1 MKVFLTGASGFVGSY
16 VLRHLLVAGDQ
27 VAVLLRDG
35 RPWRVAD
42 VVDSVAVI
50 RGDLSDPTTF
60 ASALGKFE
68 PETLIHLAWG
78 GVQGRHRNDPLQL
91 QNLHDTIEL
100 LRIAAD
106 CGLRHFVGLGSQAE
120 YGPAQGVLS
129 EDLPTRP
136 TTLYGATKL
145 ATRYLTE
152 QICFHAEIRFA
163 WLRLFSAYGPRDD
176 AAWLIPSTIL
186 GLLRGDRP
194 ALTKGE
200 QLWDFVHADDVAA
213 AICGIAASRTAS
225 GVFNVGS
232 GQTGTIR
239 SIVERLRDLA
249 APGAALG
256 FGELDYRPDQIM
268 HLKADISRLRAAI
281 GWEPQVS
288 LADGLSQTVEW
299 FREQRGRY
307 AATRQE
313 IARGCS

>member
-1 MKVFLTGASGFVGSY
+1 MKVFLTGASGFIGSY
-16 VLRHLLVAGDQ
+16 VLRHLLAGSNE
-27 VAVLLRDG
+27 VAVLLRDP
-35 RPWRVAD
+35 RPWRIAD
-42 VVDSVAVI
+42 VVDSAVLI
-50 RGDLSDPTTF
+50 RGDLADPTTF

-68 PETLIHLAWG
+68 PEALIHLAWG
-78 GVQGRHRNDPLQL
+78 GVQGRHRNDALQL
-91 QNLHDTIEL
+91 RNLHDTIEL

-106 CGLRHFVGLGSQAE
+106 RGARHFVGLGSQAE
-120 YGPAQGVLS
+120 YGPAQGILS
-129 EDLPTRP
+129 EDAPPHP

-152 QICFHAEIRFA
+152 QICFQAKIRFA

-186 GLLRGDRP
+186 GLLRGERP

-200 QLWDFVHADDVAA
+200 QLWDFVHADDVAT
-213 AICGIAASRTAS
+213 AICGVTASRTAS

-239 SIVERLRDLA
+239 SIVERIRDLA

-256 FGELDYRPDQIM
+256 FGELDYRPDQVM
-268 HLKADISRLRAAI
+268 HLQADISRLRAAT
-281 GWEPQVS
+281 GWAPQVG

-299 FREQRGRY
+299 FREQPDRY
-307 AATRQE
+307 AP
-313 IARGCS
+313 AR